1 MRPTPINDAEA
12 VIEAFWD
19 TALSDIDC
27 YDFRVAKG
35 TGARCT
41 QGWCWVDL
49 SWQSATP
56 GQTIFQMTRDLDIE
70 LEDYDALRIRCAV
83 PSSAK
88 LTVKAVVDSRERMVI
103 DGAIGPDKKWEYTGP
118 VEGKRLE
125 RLTIIYDAVK
135 AGVGSGTMQWV
146 SLVNRSLEQVR
157 RSRQSPYTPDWP
169 KFLQP
174 DNHPVKQSPTLGL
187 LFDADD
193 LTRIRQNVAHPSFRP
208 LMDRLREKAHHHLAA
223 QPEQFIMDAGAT
235 INRHHRAYDI
245 ARGTS
250 DPSNMAIVCG
260 FVGLVDENPE
270 LLRMSARGMLAM
282 AHAAYW
288 DDCFQEHFPGSFF
301 DNRSFTATDYSYAC
315 ALGLDWAGSVLTDAG
330 RRIILEAI
338 SKKGLSLINKDFIQ
352 YEYIF
357 DCNQAACFSEGRIAG
372 LLAMRSMWPRV
383 QAWIELAQRDLI
395 ESLDRVFNQTED
407 HGSLEGPSYGGA
419 TLFRALR
426 ALTMLS
432 RYKGKTLKE
441 IAPKSMIGCSN
452 YCFMFLSTA
461 GPAGRFIPY
470 GDGQNVFHLDM
481 VSLMSLAADGD
492 PRWEQLRSAM
502 IAQHTP
508 PGQDGNT
515 SAPGLLTLIFT
526 DPPKSDGS
534 VDLPAFALLG
544 ATGILESCRQT
555 PAGPIR
561 LQFIGAAENASHVHQ
576 DKGSFILE
584 AFGDTLAIDRGM
596 VNYGHPLSRTLMLVQ
611 MHNVLTPTPAD
622 DRYPEQELIAEHCAL
637 PTGKGDRCSLDA
649 EIDTTAIWIDQPFK
663 KCRRRIHSPDPTL
676 FFIEDVV
683 EFAEPRGVVFHLHTN
698 WPITR
703 EKGSFLISGQR
714 SRLLVTPIWNPA
726 EAAFCENLFD
736 RDNRPVNHL
745 TITSGP
751 GRSYSLVTVLQVLES
766 DSEKGWNIEA
776 DGEDT
781 GTIVATRAGKR
792 HVFSPNA
799 RHN

>member
-1 MRPTPINDAEA
+1 MQPVPINDAEGI
-12 VIEAFWD
+12 IEAFWD
-19 TALSDIDC
+19 PVLSELTEYVFEPGDSTAAEVTQDWWC
-27 YDFRVAKG
+27 VA
-35 TGARCT
+35 
-41 QGWCWVDL
+41 L
-49 SWQSATP
+49 SWQKAKP
-56 GQTIFQMTRDLDIE
+56 GESIFTMRRE
-70 LEDYDALRIRCAV
+70 MNVSLEGYDALRIRCAV

-88 LTVKAVVDSRERMVI
+88 LILKAVI
-103 DGAIGPDKKWEYTGP
+103 DGCEQIVVDGVTGENKKWEYTGA
-118 VEGKRLE
+118 VSGKQLE
-125 RLTIIYDAVK
+125 RLTISYEAISDA
-135 AGVGSGTMQWV
+135 AGGGTIQWIA
-146 SLVNRSLEQVR
+146 LVNRQVER
-157 RSRQSPYTPDWP
+157 IRNSRHSPYTPDWP
-169 KFLQP
+169 KFLEP
-174 DNHPVKQSPTLGL
+174 ADHPATASPALGL
-187 LFDADD
+187 LFDEKD
-193 LTRIRQNVAHPSFRP
+193 LIRIRRNIAHPSFRP
-208 LMDRLREKAHHHLAA
+208 LMDSLRQKAHSHLNA
-223 QPEQFIMDAGAT
+223 QPEQFVMESSAT
-235 INRHHRAYDI
+235 INRHHRVHDI
-245 ARGTS
+245 ARGDS
-250 DPSNMAIVCG
+250 DPANIAITCG
-260 FVGLVDENPE
+260 FVGLVDENVE
-270 LLRMSARGMLAM
+270 LRRMSARAMLAM
-282 AHAAYW
+282 AHAEYW
-288 DDCFQEHFPGSFF
+288 DECFQEHFPGSSF
-301 DNRSFTATDYSYAC
+301 DHRSFTASDYAYAC
-315 ALGLDWAGSVLTDAG
+315 AIGLDWAGDLLTEAG
-330 RRIILEAI
+330 RRIIIEAV
-338 SKKGLSLINKDFIQ
+338 SKKGLSLINKDFVQ

-357 DCNQAACFSEGRIAG
+357 DCNQAATFSQGRIAG
-372 LLAMRSMWPRV
+372 LLAMRSLWPK
-383 QAWIELAQRDLI
+383 AEPWIDIAERDLI
-395 ESLDRVFNQTED
+395 ESLDRVFNLTED
-407 HGSLEGPSYGGA
+407 HGSLEGPSYAGA
-419 TLFRALR
+419 TLLRALR
-426 ALTMLS
+426 ALAMLS
-432 RYKGKTLKE
+432 RYRNKSLKQMTPE
-441 IAPKSMIGCSN
+441 SMSKCSD
-452 YCFMFLSTA
+452 YYFMFLSTV
-461 GPAGRFIPY
+461 GSPGSFIPY
-470 GDGQNVFHLDM
+470 GDGHDLFKLDM
-481 VSLMSLAADGD
+481 VSLMSIAVDSD
-492 PRWEQLRSAM
+492 PRWENLRSAM
-502 IAQHTP
+502 ISRQTP
-508 PGQDGNT
+508 LGVGVN
-515 SAPGLLTLIFT
+515 ANVPGLLTLILT
-526 DPPKSDGS
+526 DPPTSEGF
-534 VDLPAFALLG
+534 VDVPVFSLLG
-544 ATGILESCRQT
+544 STGMLESCRPT
-555 PAGPIR
+555 SAGPVR
-561 LQFIGAAENASHVHQ
+561 LQLIGSAEGAGHVHQ